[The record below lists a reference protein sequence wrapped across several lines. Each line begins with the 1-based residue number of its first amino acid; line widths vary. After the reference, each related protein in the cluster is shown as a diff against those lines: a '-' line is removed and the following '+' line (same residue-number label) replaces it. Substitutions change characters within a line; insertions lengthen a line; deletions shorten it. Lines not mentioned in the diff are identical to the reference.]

1 MNEEHKQIECISK
14 MKKEYF
20 DKFCTIVE
28 GYREK
33 ISDNLVIGDSAFTLH
48 DFDHHCFDIYKI
60 ISEVLFDEEL
70 VYSEKYG
77 LSERE
82 LYIMNLAVL
91 FHDIGMSNGLDRARD
106 NHSLNSA
113 DYIDRQFKDS
123 RSVLSQNSD
132 LSANEIKAL
141 KAIIIAHSN
150 LKDRSVQE
158 SDNGLKSH
166 KLQDYKARLGIIRTR
181 FLAGVLRLA
190 DELDVSVE
198 RLGTGELQQE
208 LEEQEQKYNIIKNK
222 QNCSE
227 IEEKQMEEWKGFEK
241 SLEFWHKLHLISSV
255 ERKEDDDKQIVL
267 VVDDDYV
274 QQKLDE
280 SQTETSI
287 ARQLVEIYSKINK
300 ELKEAVEISFTGKK
314 LVNYVPIREIVITT
328 EIESLNKEI
337 DKSLNVRSL
346 EPVSLE
352 DKEDKKKTNF
362 VEKNNDP
369 IIIDTNLENEISME
383 VNNRSLIK
391 IGHFLLTK
399 EYCARDWIDTLE
411 VVETKVILNKIVNA
425 IVKHI
430 NNSGYDDYIIAGVD
444 LVGTLLASRIAFT
457 LQAPL
462 TYIVPEKEKNVNAH
476 QEIDLEIEKDK
487 KVHMN
492 YRCNCNIQYCKISN
506 REKQVGKFGYMYL
519 YDVL

>member
-1 MNEEHKQIECISK
+1 MKYSIIVPVHNAESTITRCVESVVSQNVDLQVILIENGSSDRSANECEILSQKYNCVEYYQSK
-14 MKKEYF
+14 LSGVSYARNIGL
-20 DKFCTIVE
+20 DKAEGDIIGFCDADDYYEPDCLEKVSNIFEQYEIDIV
-28 GYREK
+28 YM
-33 ISDNLVIGDSAFTLH
+33 A
-48 DFDHHCFDIYKI
+48 
-60 ISEVLFDEEL
+60 
-70 VYSEKYG
+70 
-77 LSERE
+77 
-82 LYIMNLAVL
+82 LYIVNNGTHTLRSVKRERIINSFEAIDNVVC
-91 FHDIGMSNGLDRARD
+91 NGLDRARD

-352 DKEDKKKTNF
+352 DKEDKKK
-362 VEKNNDP
+362 
-369 IIIDTNLENEISME
+369 
-383 VNNRSLIK
+383 LI
-391 IGHFLLTK
+391 L
-399 EYCARDWIDTLE
+399 
-411 VVETKVILNKIVNA
+411 
-425 IVKHI
+425 
-430 NNSGYDDYIIAGVD
+430 
-444 LVGTLLASRIAFT
+444 
-457 LQAPL
+457 
-462 TYIVPEKEKNVNAH
+462 
-476 QEIDLEIEKDK
+476 
-487 KVHMN
+487 
-492 YRCNCNIQYCKISN
+492 
-506 REKQVGKFGYMYL
+506 
-519 YDVL
+519 

>member
-1 MNEEHKQIECISK
+1 MNEEYKQIECISK

-241 SLEFWHKLHLISSV
+241 SLEFWHKLHL
-255 ERKEDDDKQIVL
+255 
-267 VVDDDYV
+267 
-274 QQKLDE
+274 
-280 SQTETSI
+280 
-287 ARQLVEIYSKINK
+287 
-300 ELKEAVEISFTGKK
+300 
-314 LVNYVPIREIVITT
+314 
-328 EIESLNKEI
+328 
-337 DKSLNVRSL
+337 
-346 EPVSLE
+346 
-352 DKEDKKKTNF
+352 
-362 VEKNNDP
+362 
-369 IIIDTNLENEISME
+369 
-383 VNNRSLIK
+383 
-391 IGHFLLTK
+391 
-399 EYCARDWIDTLE
+399 
-411 VVETKVILNKIVNA
+411 
-425 IVKHI
+425 VKHI

-487 KVHMN
+487 KVILITDAIVTFNTVKSAIEKNKLENSVICIYTMF
-492 YRCNCNIQYCKISN
+492 YRESDYQGCAEYVDKTFSINNAFRIELFRKEKCTYNKTKCIASN
-506 REKQVGKFGYMYL
+506 RRLREGEDSTDESDRTQF
-519 YDVL
+519 

>member
-1 MNEEHKQIECISK
+1 M
-14 MKKEYF
+14 
-20 DKFCTIVE
+20 
-28 GYREK
+28 
-33 ISDNLVIGDSAFTLH
+33 VIGDSAFTLH

-208 LEEQEQKYNIIKNK
+208 LEEQEQK
-222 QNCSE
+222 
-227 IEEKQMEEWKGFEK
+227 
-241 SLEFWHKLHLISSV
+241 
-255 ERKEDDDKQIVL
+255 
-267 VVDDDYV
+267 V
-274 QQKLDE
+274 Q
-280 SQTETSI
+280 
-287 ARQLVEIYSKINK
+287 YNK
-300 ELKEAVEISFTGKK
+300 E
-314 LVNYVPIREIVITT
+314 
-328 EIESLNKEI
+328 
-337 DKSLNVRSL
+337 
-346 EPVSLE
+346 
-352 DKEDKKKTNF
+352 
-362 VEKNNDP
+362 
-369 IIIDTNLENEISME
+369 
-383 VNNRSLIK
+383 
-391 IGHFLLTK
+391 
-399 EYCARDWIDTLE
+399 
-411 VVETKVILNKIVNA
+411 
-425 IVKHI
+425 
-430 NNSGYDDYIIAGVD
+430 
-444 LVGTLLASRIAFT
+444 
-457 LQAPL
+457 
-462 TYIVPEKEKNVNAH
+462 
-476 QEIDLEIEKDK
+476 
-487 KVHMN
+487 
-492 YRCNCNIQYCKISN
+492 
-506 REKQVGKFGYMYL
+506 
-519 YDVL
+519 

>member
-1 MNEEHKQIECISK
+1 MNEEYKQIECISK

-241 SLEFWHKLHLISSV
+241 SLEFWHKLHL
-255 ERKEDDDKQIVL
+255 
-267 VVDDDYV
+267 
-274 QQKLDE
+274 
-280 SQTETSI
+280 
-287 ARQLVEIYSKINK
+287 
-300 ELKEAVEISFTGKK
+300 
-314 LVNYVPIREIVITT
+314 
-328 EIESLNKEI
+328 
-337 DKSLNVRSL
+337 
-346 EPVSLE
+346 
-352 DKEDKKKTNF
+352 
-362 VEKNNDP
+362 
-369 IIIDTNLENEISME
+369 
-383 VNNRSLIK
+383 
-391 IGHFLLTK
+391 
-399 EYCARDWIDTLE
+399 
-411 VVETKVILNKIVNA
+411 
-425 IVKHI
+425 
-430 NNSGYDDYIIAGVD
+430 
-444 LVGTLLASRIAFT
+444 
-457 LQAPL
+457 
-462 TYIVPEKEKNVNAH
+462 
-476 QEIDLEIEKDK
+476 
-487 KVHMN
+487 
-492 YRCNCNIQYCKISN
+492 
-506 REKQVGKFGYMYL
+506 
-519 YDVL
+519 